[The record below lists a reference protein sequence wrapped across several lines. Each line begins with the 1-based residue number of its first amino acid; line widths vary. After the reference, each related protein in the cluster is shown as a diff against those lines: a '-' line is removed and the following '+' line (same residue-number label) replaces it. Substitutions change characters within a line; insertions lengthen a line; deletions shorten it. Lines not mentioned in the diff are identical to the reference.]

1 MMGWFRRKKITEDLK
16 TVTEVAGDQLA
27 PGAGTLILVLGAAL
41 AAGAGAYYV
50 SQTRKKKKAARSSG
64 QASEAK
70 PLPVR
75 PQK

>member
-1 MMGWFRRKKITEDLK
+1 MGWFRRKKIAEDLK

-50 SQTRKKKKAARSSG
+50 SQTRKKKKATARV
-64 QASEAK
+64 A
-70 PLPVR
+70 LP
-75 PQK
+75 KSDKKS

>member
-1 MMGWFRRKKITEDLK
+1 MFRWFRKKKIADDLK

-50 SQTRKKKKAARSSG
+50 SQTRKKRKAAT
-64 QASEAK
+64 ASVAAPSK
-70 PLPVR
+70 PD
-75 PQK
+75 

>member
-50 SQTRKKKKAARSSG
+50 SQTRNKKKATARV
-64 QASEAK
+64 A
-70 PLPVR
+70 LP
-75 PQK
+75 KSDKKS

>member
-1 MMGWFRRKKITEDLK
+1 MMGWFRRKKITDDLK

-50 SQTRKKKKAARSSG
+50 SQTRKKKKATARV
-64 QASEAK
+64 A
-70 PLPVR
+70 LP
-75 PQK
+75 KSDKKS

>member
-1 MMGWFRRKKITEDLK
+1 MGWFRRKKIAEDLK

-50 SQTRKKKKAARSSG
+50 SQTRKKKKATAG
-64 QASEAK
+64 VA
-70 PLPVR
+70 LP
-75 PQK
+75 KSDKKS

>member
-1 MMGWFRRKKITEDLK
+1 MGWFRRKKITEDLK

-50 SQTRKKKKAARSSG
+50 SQTRKKKKAA
-64 QASEAK
+64 QLEAAPDGDRP
-70 PLPVR
+70 PLR
-75 PQK
+75 AKR

>member
-50 SQTRKKKKAARSSG
+50 SQTRKKKKAARLEAASSKSDKS
-64 QASEAK
+64 A
-70 PLPVR
+70 
-75 PQK
+75 

>member
-1 MMGWFRRKKITEDLK
+1 MMGWFRRKNITEDLK

-50 SQTRKKKKAARSSG
+50 SQTRKKKKAASTKSG
-64 QASEAK
+64 
-70 PLPVR
+70 P
-75 PQK
+75 